1 MLRRRE
7 RTIEDILDDIDRLSK
22 LYAIQEFNPIVYH
35 LKKAH
40 TTDSKDP
47 SSI

>member
-1 MLRRRE
+1 M
-7 RTIEDILDDIDRLSK
+7 EDILEDIERLSK

-35 LKKAH
+35 LKKTH
-40 TTDSKDP
+40 ITDSKDP

>member
-7 RTIEDILDDIDRLSK
+7 RTMEDILEDIDHLSK

-35 LKKAH
+35 FKKTH